1 MQSEVARRSHSDE
14 TPGTDMDI
22 DKAPPTAA
30 EGESNDYL
38 VGKASD
44 LDDTLIC
51 MLL

>member
-14 TPGTDMDI
+14 TPGTNMDI
-22 DKAPPTAA
+22 DEAPPTAA
-30 EGESNDYL
+30 EDEGNDYL

-44 LDDTLIC
+44 LDGLLIC